1 MKSNFVKRGA
11 SALLAAAVTASVS
24 AALPVTASA
33 EVSGDTK
40 TFLQNMGAG
49 WILGNSLDSVGT
61 GLGAETFWGNPKTTK
76 EMIDAVHDAG
86 FNTIRIPVSWG
97 KHTSGSEYTIDS
109 AWMARVKEVVNYA
122 YEDGMYVIL
131 NIHHDN
137 SNAKDKT
144 IYYYPDSKHKEA
156 SLKFLTSVWSQVSE
170 EFKDYNDHLIFE
182 TLNEPRL
189 VGTNDEWWIDPNNP
203 NAAAA
208 DSIATIN
215 TFNQE
220 IVDTIR
226 ASGGNNSQRY
236 IMCPGY
242 SASLNGA
249 VAVGYKLPDD
259 TADNKLLV
267 SVHAYN
273 PYNLCLGDNSNITS
287 PTYTQFDDSGK
298 KELDNIFSTLNNK
311 YMSKGIG
318 VVIGEMGISYK
329 NNNEA
334 REQWASYYYGLSKKY
349 TVPCVL
355 WDNNA
360 KNGSQ
365 KSENHWHLNR
375 KNCKWGDP
383 NVIQAIMNAMGV
395 TNVSIPADDDVV
407 EKKTQ
412 TISGTKTYTK
422 TYGDKAFALNA
433 KTVSGGGALSY
444 KSSNEKVVTVDGKG
458 NVTVKGAGTAKITV
472 TASENA
478 AYKSATMEVTVK
490 VNAQQLTNAVI
501 QPIADQVYG
510 GSAVKPK
517 VTVKQGAKVI
527 GSSNYYLT
535 YTDNNKVGTATAI
548 VKFKGN
554 YKGQISANFN
564 ITLKT
569 PAAVNKVSATTA
581 KTHIYWEA
589 VPGAD
594 GYKVYRYNSKTKK
607 WKTAATL
614 RSGIVSDY
622 VDSKLKAG
630 EKYAYKVKAFAKSDG
645 KTYWSGAVKIYA
657 ATKPA
662 KVSIKSV
669 SASKTSIR
677 PIWKSTKC
685 SGYEVYIL
693 KNGKYTLAGTAS
705 ASDTSFKITGLKSK
719 TTYKVKVRA
728 YVTDKAGR
736 SYKGT
741 FSAAKSVKTK

>member
-11 SALLAAAVTASVS
+11 SALLAAAVTASLS

-49 WILGNSLDSVGT
+49 WILGNSLDATGT
-61 GLGAETFWGNPKTTK
+61 GLGSETSWGNPKTTK

-122 YEDGMYVIL
+122 YDDGMYVIL

-156 SLKFLTSVWSQVSE
+156 SLKFLTSVWSQISE

-242 SASLNGA
+242 AASLNGA
-249 VAVGYKLPDD
+249 TAVGYKLPDD

-349 TVPCVL
+349 TIPCVL

-360 KNGSQ
+360 KNGSL

-375 KNCKWGDP
+375 KNCK
-383 NVIQAIMNAMGV
+383 
-395 TNVSIPADDDVV
+395 
-407 EKKTQ
+407 
-412 TISGTKTYTK
+412 
-422 TYGDKAFALNA
+422 
-433 KTVSGGGALSY
+433 
-444 KSSNEKVVTVDGKG
+444 
-458 NVTVKGAGTAKITV
+458 
-472 TASENA
+472 
-478 AYKSATMEVTVK
+478 
-490 VNAQQLTNAVI
+490 
-501 QPIADQVYG
+501 
-510 GSAVKPK
+510 
-517 VTVKQGAKVI
+517 
-527 GSSNYYLT
+527 
-535 YTDNNKVGTATAI
+535 
-548 VKFKGN
+548 
-554 YKGQISANFN
+554 
-564 ITLKT
+564 
-569 PAAVNKVSATTA
+569 
-581 KTHIYWEA
+581 
-589 VPGAD
+589 
-594 GYKVYRYNSKTKK
+594 
-607 WKTAATL
+607 
-614 RSGIVSDY
+614 
-622 VDSKLKAG
+622 
-630 EKYAYKVKAFAKSDG
+630 
-645 KTYWSGAVKIYA
+645 
-657 ATKPA
+657 
-662 KVSIKSV
+662 
-669 SASKTSIR
+669 
-677 PIWKSTKC
+677 
-685 SGYEVYIL
+685 
-693 KNGKYTLAGTAS
+693 
-705 ASDTSFKITGLKSK
+705 
-719 TTYKVKVRA
+719 
-728 YVTDKAGR
+728 
-736 SYKGT
+736 
-741 FSAAKSVKTK
+741 